1 MTKEEFKD
9 KLHETIL
16 EGIKG
21 KPNEAPI
28 KAFDFKETDNDG
40 SDDGFILG
48 TIVHS
53 RGRLAISTSRWDAST
68 YALDSIDLEIFD
80 LEKEWDA
87 AFEFFWNKVLYVPQ
101 WDNPN
106 YEEQL
111 MFEKEEY
118 THGGFFVIK
127 GSRYN

>member
-1 MTKEEFKD
+1 MTKQVFKD
-9 KLHETIL
+9 KLQETIL
-16 EGIKG
+16 EGIKS
-21 KPNEAPI
+21 KVPI
-28 KAFDFKETDNDG
+28 KAFNFKETDNDG

-53 RGRLAISTSRWDAST
+53 HGRLAISTSRWNAAT
-68 YALDSIDLEIFD
+68 FALDSIDLEIFD
-80 LEKEWDA
+80 LEKEWDE
-87 AFEFFWNKVLYVPQ
+87 AFEFFWNKVLMVPQ

-118 THGGFFVIK
+118 TRGGFFVIK

>member
-1 MTKEEFKD
+1 MNKQAFKD
-9 KLHETIL
+9 KLQETIL

-53 RGRLAISTSRWDAST
+53 HGRLAISTSRWDAST

-80 LEKEWDA
+80 LEKEWDE
-87 AFEFFWNKVLYVPQ
+87 AFEFFWNKVLRVPQ
-101 WDNPN
+101 WDNEN

-111 MFEKEEY
+111 IFEKEKY

-127 GSRYN
+127 GSRYK